1 MKSLIRKYA
10 ATGYLICMG
19 RVAKIGSHG
28 CSFNGHQLKR
38 VPFQVS
44 NIRVGSNCVG
54 YYIYLSVTCRGANVV
69 DPSFFPSNKN
79 GPSALVP
86 SINDDRN

>member
-1 MKSLIRKYA
+1 MQQPVISFAWDALA
-10 ATGYLICMG
+10 E
-19 RVAKIGSHG
+19 IGSHG

-54 YYIYLSVTCRGANVV
+54 YYIYLSVTLKRGPCRRP
-69 DPSFFPSNKN
+69 PSFFPGQQKR
-79 GPSALVP
+79 ALRIG
-86 SINDDRN
+86 SEYQ